1 MFANKH
7 LLSAG
12 LGRLVALVPRGRQPV
27 RPAELAH
34 WQRAYIGVPID
45 IAVKL
50 LVLGMMVSLAV
61 RATTHE
67 SYNGVGH
74 RWHAV
79 HDGQLTHP

>member
-1 MFANKH
+1 MFANNH

-12 LGRLVALVPRGRQPV
+12 LGRLAALVPRGRQPI
-27 RPAELAH
+27 RPVELAH
-34 WQRAYIGVPID
+34 WQRAYIGVLID

-50 LVLGMMVSLAV
+50 LVLGIMLLLAV

-74 RWHAV
+74 KWHAV
-79 HDGQLTHP
+79 HDGQLTQP